1 MCNYPVSN
9 IQYPL
14 FNDGGANWILAV
26 GYWLLDISCWI
37 LAVGYWI
44 LDICTLSNYQLAN
57 WILAVGYWIFS
68 HFHISILATFP
79 QSEVNYEQ
87 SIIAPAANFL
97 CEIFLVTK
105 GERPG
110 LGARLRKP
118 LAGERH
124 LQAAGHHPR
133 REKW

>member
-1 MCNYPVSN
+1 MCNYPVSNIQYPVSN

-26 GYWLLDISCWI
+26 GYW
-37 LAVGYWI
+37 I
-44 LDICTLSNYQLAN
+44 LDICTL
-57 WILAVGYWIFS
+57 
-68 HFHISILATFP
+68 
-79 QSEVNYEQ
+79 SEVNYEQ

-110 LGARLRKP
+110 QGARLRKP

>member
-1 MCNYPVSN
+1 MKRML
-9 IQYPL
+9 Q
-14 FNDGGANWILAV
+14 
-26 GYWLLDISCWI
+26 LL
-37 LAVGYWI
+37 
-44 LDICTLSNYQLAN
+44 TLLVPSSA
-57 WILAVGYWIFS
+57 APTAPTAKRS
-68 HFHISILATFP
+68 ATP
-79 QSEVNYEQ
+79 S
-87 SIIAPAANFL
+87 APAANFL

>member
-1 MCNYPVSN
+1 MKPFARNNLSAAAAWM
-9 IQYPL
+9 
-14 FNDGGANWILAV
+14 GAFPDEVRVTGVVTLSDWEA
-26 GYWLLDISCWI
+26 GRDADAESLLDDFRLMAENIM
-37 LAVGYWI
+37 AFGVE
-44 LDICTLSNYQLAN
+44 
-57 WILAVGYWIFS
+57 V
-68 HFHISILATFP
+68 P
-79 QSEVNYEQ
+79 KSEVNYEQ

-124 LQAAGHHPR
+124 LQAAGRHPR

>member
-1 MCNYPVSN
+1 MKEIEMNAKLLFAALAMMCISASISGAEKPCDARAGTSAYQPQIGVEVGGFWGEKYKMLVCKWIPHCIRQMEKGGEGEELMNLVAPV
-9 IQYPL
+9 
-14 FNDGGANWILAV
+14 
-26 GYWLLDISCWI
+26 
-37 LAVGYWI
+37 
-44 LDICTLSNYQLAN
+44 
-57 WILAVGYWIFS
+57 
-68 HFHISILATFP
+68 
-79 QSEVNYEQ
+79 
-87 SIIAPAANFL
+87 ANFL

-118 LAGERH
+118 LAGECH

>member
-1 MCNYPVSN
+1 MLP
-9 IQYPL
+9 IP
-14 FNDGGANWILAV
+14 I
-26 GYWLLDISCWI
+26 
-37 LAVGYWI
+37 
-44 LDICTLSNYQLAN
+44 SNYQLATLV
-57 WILAVGYWIFS
+57 LATGN
-68 HFHISILATFP
+68 ISILATFP

-124 LQAAGHHPR
+124 LQAAGHHLR